1 MLTLSALCGE
11 SLKIDRSH
19 ISVAHGT
26 YVVRKMRQKE
36 LQNIDVSATVT
47 LISSIYGSDFDGEA
61 AVVFE

>member
-1 MLTLSALCGE
+1 MVSHAKL
-11 SLKIDRSH
+11 IDLIFQLR
-19 ISVAHGT
+19 IYGT
-26 YVVRKMRQKE
+26 YVARKMRQKE